1 MEYRIM
7 WVQIKQRTSENI
19 ESESL
24 VAHVALSKEREATQ
38 EKRLDEME
46 ERLNEGETRD
56 RELKNLL
63 LRTITGASVA
73 LFSSIVSIAALVFN
87 YIKQ

>member
-1 MEYRIM
+1 M

-24 VAHVALSKEREATQ
+24 VAHVALSKEREVTQ
-38 EKRLDEME
+38 EKRIEEIEKRLDEC
-46 ERLNEGETRD
+46 D
-56 RELKNLL
+56 QREHDLKNLL

-73 LFSSIVSIAALVFN
+73 LFSSLVSIAAIVFN
-87 YIKQ
+87 YIKQQ